1 MRPPALLSPPAFGRG
16 PALSDAAKALAPHWG
31 ALLALALLL
40 TAGLAV
46 LDDYGVTGDEAAQRR
61 NLRDNLRHVAG
72 DANALPSGVDRFFG
86 MGFEAPLLLAENAL
100 GLDGTRAVFLVRH
113 LNVHLFFLVGGL
125 FAYMLAFRLLRNRP
139 LAVLALLTFLLHPR
153 LYAHSFFNSKDVP
166 FLVLFVIA
174 LYLVH
179 RAFERDRVAAFV
191 LLGAAVGALVHL
203 RVMGVVLLTAVPAMR
218 ALDFA
223 WAQGWAERKR
233 VLLTTSAFALSGALT
248 VYALLPYLWPDPVG
262 RAVEWL
268 AALSDHP
275 ALHYELFRGTIR
287 RSMDLP
293 ADYLPMWFS
302 ITAPPFA
309 LILGIIGAASAL
321 IEAAKSPGAAL
332 RNGRPRFALALT
344 ACFALPVLAVT
355 LLGSNVFNG
364 WRHLYF
370 LWAPFALLA
379 AFGLRQ
385 LVFAIRRPQL
395 RIYVYGAAGAGLAA
409 SAVSMALIHPNEPVY
424 FNLLADR
431 ATPERLRTQFV
442 MDYWSHPVRQA
453 LESLLAEG
461 RTAEVNVG
469 GYHNWHTLEENAGIL
484 PRSMRERISLR
495 LSPDA
500 LVIRD
505 VSESRFDFAQSALKV
520 YGNTITTIERK
531 DDLRA
536 AYAEAASGELILDDV
551 FDVYRLDGALAF
563 VKEPCAPS
571 FVRETLFRL
580 RMTPVNPDD
589 LPPWLRED
597 GFAAASFD
605 FPGYGALFD
614 GKCVARYPLPDYPIA
629 EIRIRWD
636 QAFLGEDEARAAMRQ
651 AVESGRL
658 AAHSAYDLHL
668 AGETLAYIQEP
679 CDAAATEGRFFLH
692 VFPERLDDLPAERR
706 EYGFANFGFDFHA
719 NGALLANACAAFAQ
733 LPPYPIARVR
743 TGQYAPGDG
752 EVWSAEFPF
761 RE

>member
-1 MRPPALLSPPAFGRG
+1 MRPPALLSPLAFGHG

-61 NLRDNLRHVAG
+61 NVRDNLRYVAG
-72 DANALPSGVDRFFG
+72 DADALPGVIDRFYG
-86 MGFEAPLLLAENAL
+86 MGFEAPLLLAENAF
-100 GLDGTRAVFLVRH
+100 GLDGTRGVFLVRH
-113 LNVHLFFLVGGL
+113 LITHLFFLTGGL

-139 LAVLALLTFLLHPR
+139 LALLALLIFLLHPR

-166 FLVLFVIA
+166 FLVLFIVA
-174 LYLVH
+174 LYLAH
-179 RAFERDRVAAFV
+179 RAFERDRVGAFV

-203 RVMGVVLLTAVPAMR
+203 RIMGVVLLAAVPAMR

-233 VLLTTSAFALSGALT
+233 VLLTTGGFTLAGALAI
-248 VYALLPYLWPDPVG
+248 YALLPYLWADP
-262 RAVEWL
+262 L
-268 AALSDHP
+268 PSALEGWSVLSNNP
-275 ALHYELFRGTIR
+275 LVVYELFRGAIL
-287 RSMDLP
+287 RSADLP
-293 ADYLPMWFS
+293 ADYLPTWFS

-321 IEAAKSPGAAL
+321 VGAAKSPGAAL

-344 ACFALPVLAVT
+344 ACFALPILAVT

-379 AFGLRQ
+379 AFGLRP
-385 LVFAIRRPQL
+385 LVFAVRRPRL
-395 RIYVYGAAGAGLAA
+395 RIRVYGAAGAGLAA
-409 SAVSMALIHPNEPVY
+409 SAVSMALIHPNEQVY

-431 ATPERLRTQFV
+431 TTPERLRTQFT

-484 PRSMRERISLR
+484 PRSMRERLSLR
-495 LSPDA
+495 PGLDA
-500 LVIRD
+500 MVVRD
-505 VSESRFDFAQSALKV
+505 VSESRFDLAQSALKV

-658 AAHSAYDLHL
+658 AARSAYDLHL
-668 AGETLAYIQEP
+668 VGDTLAYVQEP
-679 CDAAATEGRFFLH
+679 CDPAATEDRFFLH

-719 NGALLANACAAFAQ
+719 NGALLENACAAFTQ